1 MAQISSNINEL
12 AGALVEFHKRI
23 GSIKKDSNN
32 PFFKSKYASLN
43 TLLDNAIP
51 ILCEVGLT
59 VVQVPE
65 GTNSLTTYLIHAKS
79 GQHIQSTYEMAGHK
93 NTAQEQGSL
102 LSYMR
107 RYSLLATLNL
117 NVSEGEDDDGNAA
130 TFGGNKKPSKEIN
143 NKSINNYSEN
153 SDTMWKEEYV
163 NDMYNTQKEISDSI
177 IKKQKEDNDKPWLNI
192 GSKEFNGAVEKMK
205 AGKSSIKALRDYF
218 KISKKTEAALVEAAA
233 NDF

>member
-65 GTNSLTTYLIHAKS
+65 HTNSLTTYLIHAKS
-79 GQHIQSTYEMAGHK
+79 GQLIQSTYEMAGNK

-107 RYSLLATLNL
+107 RYSLLAILNL

-130 TFGGNKKPSKEIN
+130 TFGSHKKAEA
-143 NKSINNYSEN
+143 NYHPAEGT
-153 SDTMWKEEYV
+153 DA
-163 NDMYNTQKEISDSI
+163 
-177 IKKQKEDNDKPWLNI
+177 KQEDDKPWLNI

-205 AGKSSIKALRDYF
+205 AGKSSIKALREYF